1 MHVQVNN
8 EREKLVLEQALLAYR
23 EVEAARLGAAYGHGM
38 EVLEQAVIDTGRRQQ
53 RQVLELALRSQAEA
67 QKKGADARPAARR

>member
-1 MHVQVNN
+1 MHVQVND

-23 EVEAARLGAAYGHGM
+23 EVDEARRSAPYGHGM
-38 EVLEQAVIDTGRRQQ
+38 EVLEQVVIDTGRRQQ

-67 QKKGADARPAARR
+67 QKKGADARTAARR